1 MPTND
6 LPIPSAPRVR
16 SYEFYEVRKG
26 FNSLEGGV
34 DNDIWYRGAEDFC
47 IRKMNEVAA
56 KFPDESWYLT
66 RVQVITAMK
75 PGKEVK

>member
-1 MPTND
+1 MPMNE
-6 LPIPSAPRVR
+6 LPIRSAPRRR

-34 DNDIWYRGAEDFC
+34 DNDIWCRGAESFC
-47 IRKMNEVAA
+47 IRKLEEVTT
-56 KFPDESWYLT
+56 KYPDESWYLT
-66 RVQVITAMK
+66 RVQVITAVK